1 MNDDGLNHDLNDD
14 KGGLRDDGVSDDGL
28 NHDLNDDKG
37 GLRNDGFDDNSN
49 ESGNHKAFK
58 FVIENDQVVQVFE
71 FKNGVFEEE
80 RINPAED
87 TFEVQGNKV
96 IHTEIQ
102 SFGREVKIFEDADG
116 DGIFLRVS
124 EQHISNPG
132 AQSPFKIHD
141 ELRYDPTDND
151 DLIAV
156 RGGENCRGGQGAD
169 KFVFREAD
177 HLRIEDFH
185 HDDGD
190 RLVFDTGLGLQSKDH
205 LASFITDVR
214 FEGDDLIVDF
224 GQNVSIRLVGVHEG
238 QISLGDVD
246 VLS

>member
-14 KGGLRDDGVSDDGL
+14 KGGLRNGASD
-28 NHDLNDDKG
+28 
-37 GLRNDGFDDNSN
+37 DDNSN
-49 ESGNHKAFK
+49 GSGNHKAFK
-58 FVIENDQVVQVFE
+58 FVIENNQVVQVFE

-80 RINPAED
+80 RIDPAED
-87 TFEVQGNKV
+87 IFEVQGNKV

-102 SFGREVKIFEDADG
+102 PFGREVKIFEDANG
-116 DGIFLRVS
+116 DGIFVRVS
-124 EQHISNPG
+124 EQHILNPG

-141 ELRYDPTDND
+141 ELKFDPTDND
-151 DLIAV
+151 DFIAV

-185 HDDGD
+185 HDEGD
-190 RLVFDTGLGLQSKDH
+190 RLVFDTGLGLTSKEH
-205 LASFITDVR
+205 LASFITDLR
-214 FEGDDLIVDF
+214 FEADNLIVDF
-224 GQNVSIRLVGVHEG
+224 GPNISITLVGVNED
-238 QISLGDVD
+238 QISFDDVD